1 LARVGRFWIAPVI
14 AALALAAAPGADAK
28 RRHCPAGAAAVGS
41 NKEVR
46 VYRGKLEDDSYT
58 RSATYYACLRR
69 TGRQMRVATQTADH
83 YSGTE
88 PRLWALRGHF
98 VAVAYKHWN
107 YLLGEDTW
115 SLFVFDVKA
124 RRRIRSQVRGN
135 APGHVQSV
143 ETMALARSGS
153 AAFIT
158 SDIVPGESNTHAVRV
173 LGKAGPAMLDI
184 GTDIDPGSLALRG
197 GTVHWTRAG
206 QDRSAPIR

>member
-1 LARVGRFWIAPVI
+1 MERLWIVPVI
-14 AALALAAAPGADAK
+14 AALMLAFAPGADAK
-28 RRHCPAGAAAVGS
+28 RRHCPAGANPVGS

-46 VYRGKLEDDSYT
+46 VYRGKLEDDAYT

-124 RRRIRSQVRGN
+124 RRRILSQVRSN
-135 APGHVQSV
+135 AMGHVQAV
-143 ETMALARSGS
+143 EAMALARSGS
-153 AAFIT
+153 AAFIAR
-158 SDIVPGESNTHAVRV
+158 DIIPGESSTYAVRR
-173 LGKAGPAMLDI
+173 LDKAGSTLLDI
-184 GTDIDPGSLALRG
+184 GADIDPGSLALRG
-197 GTVHWTRAG
+197 GDIHWTHGG
-206 QDRSAPIR
+206 QDHSAPIR